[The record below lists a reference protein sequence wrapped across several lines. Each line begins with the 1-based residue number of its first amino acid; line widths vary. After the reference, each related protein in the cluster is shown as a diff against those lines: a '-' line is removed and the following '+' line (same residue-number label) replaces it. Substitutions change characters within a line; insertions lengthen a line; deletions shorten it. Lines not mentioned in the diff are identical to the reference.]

1 MTSMLRPA
9 GEHPS
14 GDDRFGALDVMMKRA
29 LYRQDILIEVLRKA
43 QQLFGCLELD
53 VLHYVAS
60 SLKLPPSRVYGVAT
74 FYHLFTLKPHGVHTC
89 VICMGTACYVKGS
102 RRTLAAVQNLA
113 GVKLGE
119 MTADGQ
125 VSLLSA
131 RCVGAC
137 GIAPVVIYDGL
148 TAGHQTVDRAVAQL
162 KGWVGHGA
170 Q

>member
-1 MTSMLRPA
+1 MMNTARK
-9 GEHPS
+9 HPG
-14 GDDRFGALDVMMKRA
+14 GDERFGVLDVMMKRA

-43 QQLFGCLELD
+43 QQLFGCLELE

-74 FYHLFTLKPHGVHTC
+74 FYHLFTLKPPGTHTC

-102 RRTLAAVQNLA
+102 PRTLTAAEELA
-113 GVKLGE
+113 GIRAGE
-119 MTADGQ
+119 TTADQQ

-137 GIAPVVIYDGL
+137 GIAPVVIYDGK
-148 TAGHQTVDRAVAQL
+148 TAGCQTVESALAHL
-162 KGWVGHGA
+162 KAWVGHGSI
-170 Q
+170 